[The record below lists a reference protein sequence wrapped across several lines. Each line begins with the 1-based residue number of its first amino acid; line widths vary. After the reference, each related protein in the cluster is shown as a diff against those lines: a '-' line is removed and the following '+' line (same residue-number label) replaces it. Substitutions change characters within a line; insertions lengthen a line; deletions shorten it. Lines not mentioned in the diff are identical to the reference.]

1 MVDASTLI
9 VISTIVQTIVI
20 TITLVV
26 FILQFRAQEKSVK
39 EASYQGLMGRYN
51 ELITTLVDK
60 PDLALALFSGSG
72 LGGEGSKDTT
82 QGDIS
87 VYSHLL
93 LAYGIIEEAFSLYQR
108 KWISASEWKQWSAF
122 LERLTNHPKFMEV
135 HKMATGTFDE
145 KFEIYVNDL
154 LAKEKKLASG

>member
-1 MVDASTLI
+1 
-9 VISTIVQTIVI
+9 
-20 TITLVV
+20 
-26 FILQFRAQEKSVK
+26 
-39 EASYQGLMGRYN
+39 MGRYN

-72 LGGEGSKDTT
+72 LRGEGPTDTT

-108 KWISASEWKQWSAF
+108 KWISASEWRQWSAF

-135 HKMATGTFDE
+135 HRMATGTFDE

-154 LAKEKKLASG
+154 LAKEKKLTSG